1 LNSDPVYLLQLDPN
15 SFAHNDVHFDC
26 LLADDENNQLLVEH
40 AVTHQIHKVTFR
52 YRDIIKRLLV
62 IRAVYLGNNQ
72 LLDIN

>member
-1 LNSDPVYLLQLDPN
+1 MTPLTIS
-15 SFAHNDVHFDC
+15 
-26 LLADDENNQLLVEH
+26 ADDENNQLLVGH